1 MTTLHDEV
9 DRMAASR
16 SPARRWAVLA
26 ALALGIAPPLA
37 AQSATLPADSIELT
51 DMKDFRPTDGNW
63 RVVGGAE
70 ADGVGATALA
80 TSPGTGVLV
89 NLPNDKQRSNLFTTW
104 EHGDLDLELDFMM
117 PKGSN
122 SGIYL
127 QGRYEVQ
134 LIDSWGVDRPIT
146 GDAGGIYHRWDE
158 SRPGPNKGYQGT
170 PPRINASRAPGLWQ
184 HMHIVFRAP
193 RFDSRG
199 RKVENA
205 RFVRVE
211 YNGALIHENVEV
223 TGPTRGPAVE
233 GEAATGPLVIQGD
246 HGPLAFRNI
255 RYRRFGTGRMELGG
269 LTYRLYEGQFAK
281 LPDLATLTP
290 TRQGAVQSISL
301 RGFPD
306 SFAVVYDGTLT
317 VPTAGRYLLDVQP
330 GWAND
335 NLPGAPQAPAV
346 QLSID
351 GKPVA
356 FGEKGYGALV
366 DLSAGAHPLRLTALK
381 NVNWGGRLT
390 LYGEGVGVHRQA
402 LFDEN
407 AVPPPPPLDPIR
419 LEPKGEPVLLRS
431 FVRWGEGK
439 RTHAVNVGDPTD
451 VHYTYDLEEGALLQ
465 AWRGPFLETTQM
477 WHSRGEDQIAIP
489 RGSVLTLDALPTVAV
504 LPGANAPW
512 PDSMSAPAYHPDG
525 YSVAKD
531 GHPTF
536 LYHLGEVE
544 VEDRV
549 APAPD
554 GTTLVRQLHLR
565 APAATAGL
573 YVRLARAAEIQRLGD
588 GSYAVGGFTYYVRP
602 EGGVA
607 PVIRRSGDEQE
618 LVVPVSLR
626 NGEATVSYGILW

>member
-1 MTTLHDEV
+1 MPTP
-9 DRMAASR
+9 R
-16 SPARRWAVLA
+16 SSACRWPAIVA
-26 ALALGIAPPLA
+26 ALLVSAAPLA
-37 AQSATLPADSIELT
+37 AQTASLAPDSVALT
-51 DMKDFRPTDGNW
+51 DLRSFRPTAGNW
-63 RVVGGAE
+63 RVVGE
-70 ADGVGATALA
+70 AAAAGVSDSTLA
-80 TSPGTGVLV
+80 TTPGTGVLV
-89 NLPNDKQRSNLFTTW
+89 NIPTEKQRSNLFTTW
-104 EHGDLDLELDFMM
+104 EHGDLDLDLDFMM

-158 SRPGPNKGYQGT
+158 SKPGPNKGYQGT
-170 PPRINASRAPGLWQ
+170 PPRLNASRAPGLWQ

-193 RFDSRG
+193 RFDAQG
-199 RKVENA
+199 HKVENA

-223 TGPTRGPAVE
+223 TGPTRGPAVP
-233 GEAATGPLVIQGD
+233 GEAPTGPLVIQGD
-246 HGPLAFRNI
+246 HGAIAFRNI
-255 RYRRFGTGRMELGG
+255 RYRRFGTARMELSG
-269 LTYRLYEGQFAK
+269 LSYRLYEGQFSK

-290 TRQGAVQSISL
+290 TRQGQVESISL

-306 SFAVVYDGTLT
+306 SFALVYDGTLK
-317 VPTAGRYLLDVQP
+317 VPTRGRYLLDVQP
-330 GWAND
+330 GWSND

-346 QLSID
+346 QLAID

-356 FGEKGYGALV
+356 FGERGYSGLV
-366 DLSAGAHPLRLTALK
+366 DLSAGSHALRLTALK

-390 LYGEGVGVHRQA
+390 LYGEGPGIHRQA

-407 AVPPPPPLDPIR
+407 AAPPSPPLDPIM
-419 LEPKGEPVLLRS
+419 LDVAGEPTLLRS
-431 FVRWGEGK
+431 FVRWGDGK
-439 RTHAVNVGDPTD
+439 RTHVVNVGDPTA
-451 VHYTYDLEEGALLQ
+451 VHYSYDLEEGALLQ
-465 AWRGPFLETTQM
+465 AWRGPFLETTQR

-489 RGSVLTLDALPTVAV
+489 RGSVLELDALPTVAV
-504 LPGANAPW
+504 LAGGAAPW
-512 PDSMSAPAYHPDG
+512 PDSMSAPAYHVDG
-525 YSVAKD
+525 YSLSKD

-536 LYHLGEVE
+536 LYHLGAVG
-544 VEDRV
+544 VEDRIT
-549 APAPD
+549 PAPD

-573 YVRLARAAEIQRLGD
+573 YVRLARGADIRRLGD
-588 GSYAVGGFTYYVRP
+588 GSYEVDGFTYYVRP
-602 EGGVA
+602 EGGAA
-607 PVIRRSGDEQE
+607 PVLRQSGGAQE